1 MSFPC
6 QNNRPGFHNLRRPL
20 LLVSL
25 MLLTALSCSL
35 PRTLFETFVS
45 PGDLDPQAVSTWEEH
60 YADGEGVVVE
70 EDAPTE
76 EPRVET
82 QPDAGGKLTPQQLK
96 NEGTHNYQI
105 TGSATPMLG
114 GDGKVQDNGTCSS
127 VFSEGGVQFQFMSNP
142 PGFFNRVGENQYEQ
156 VTDSGTQITLTYTD
170 TGLLYNSVQ
179 ENGVFL
185 DMELTLDD

>member
-1 MSFPC
+1 MPFTSPKDPSHA
-6 QNNRPGFHNLRRPL
+6 NNLRRPL
-20 LLVSL
+20 LLLSL

-45 PGDLDPQAVSTWEEH
+45 PGDLDPQAVATWEEH

-76 EPRVET
+76 EPRVEP
-82 QPDAGGKLTPQQLK
+82 QPDTGGSLTPQELK

-105 TGSATPMLG
+105 VGSATPMLG

-127 VFSEGGVQFQFMSNP
+127 IFSEGGVQFQFMSNP
-142 PGFFNRVGENQYEQ
+142 PGFFNCVGENQYEQ